1 MIYRNISFLFTG
13 DIEKEAEG
21 KILQLGYSLDSTVL
35 KVPHHGSITSSTP
48 SFIKEVNPK
57 YAIISVGRNNAFG
70 HPHEGVIERLEHTGA
85 RVYRTDLDGGITIR
99 TDGEGI
105 VVKTTVD
112 R

>member
-1 MIYRNISFLFTG
+1 
-13 DIEKEAEG
+13 
-21 KILQLGYSLDSTVL
+21 LGYSLDSTVL

-70 HPHEGVIERLEHTGA
+70 HPHEGVIERLERTGA